1 MYCRE
6 NLKKWKVFKIIKL
19 VIFSGIYYKSKQPKT
34 ITPIYSIEY
43 SSRRGD
49 EIEEIST
56 ISGSEGKIHNK
67 LYFVLMYNSIIYNN
81 YTLY

>member
-1 MYCRE
+1 MLC
-6 NLKKWKVFKIIKL
+6 NLLLFCFL
-19 VIFSGIYYKSKQPKT
+19 GIYYKNKPQKT

-56 ISGSEGKIHNK
+56 ISGSEGPQLFKI
-67 LYFVLMYNSIIYNN
+67 LFDVS
-81 YTLY
+81 

>member
-1 MYCRE
+1 MNYF
-6 NLKKWKVFKIIKL
+6 L
-19 VIFSGIYYKSKQPKT
+19 GIYYKSKQPKT

-56 ISGSEGKIHNK
+56 ISGSEGKINLK
-67 LYFVLMYNSIIYNN
+67 LYFV
-81 YTLY
+81 

>member
-1 MYCRE
+1 MNYF
-6 NLKKWKVFKIIKL
+6 L
-19 VIFSGIYYKSKQPKT
+19 GIYYKSKQPKT

-56 ISGSEGKIHNK
+56 ISGSEGKIHYK
-67 LYFVLMYNSIIYNN
+67 LYFVLMYHKCITFFYIKNIF
-81 YTLY
+81 TRW